1 MGFIPS
7 WYAMV
12 DFRLRTTIISG
23 LGVRCYHLRQSVLP
37 QFLSLASAPTP
48 AAPAAARFRGG
59 CCRDRGFQS
68 GKTGQARARAA
79 ALIILIIL
87 ISVGAILV
95 VKLITKR
102 NATVRE
108 EQGHG

>member
-1 MGFIPS
+1 MFMPAGA
-7 WYAMV
+7 Y
-12 DFRLRTTIISG
+12 D
-23 LGVRCYHLRQSVLP
+23 
-37 QFLSLASAPTP
+37 PTP
-48 AAPAAARFRGG
+48 PFTLDSSQLLRIFLMDPFTRF
-59 CCRDRGFQS
+59 
-68 GKTGQARARAA
+68 ALV
-79 ALIILIIL
+79 LIILIIL